1 MIFSSQER
9 EDLYKALAVVE
20 EVVMDNVEMW
30 AERLYN
36 YKVLIEYEDRDEVKI
51 VVDEVPKSMT
61 MLQALYLAERLIAA
75 VLEADKM
82 KKLRKWLKE

>member
-9 EDLYKALAVVE
+9 EDLYKALAMVE
-20 EVVMDNVEMW
+20 EVVMDNVELW

-36 YKVLIEYEDRDEVKI
+36 YKIRIEYAGIDEIKI

-61 MLQALYLAERLIAA
+61 ILQALHLAERLIEA

-82 KKLRKWLKE
+82 KKLKKWLEE